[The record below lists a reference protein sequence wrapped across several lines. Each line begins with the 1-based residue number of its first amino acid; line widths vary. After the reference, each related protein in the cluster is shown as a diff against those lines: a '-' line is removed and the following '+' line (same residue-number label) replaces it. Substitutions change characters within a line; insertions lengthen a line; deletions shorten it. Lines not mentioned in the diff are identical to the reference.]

1 MKCYPNIIL
10 IDFLRGLNPLR
21 RTFYFNYIVQWD
33 KDVIKKKCLLWID
46 LYTHGYIFAKCLMA
60 QPPIYL
66 LHFLL
71 ILMEIYGGFK
81 SKTNENTTWQK
92 YSIFIHTICESNLW
106 IKLGVTIFK

>member
-1 MKCYPNIIL
+1 MTHWMGLHLVSVCNKITTHMKCYPNIIL

-71 ILMEIYGGFK
+71 YLNG
-81 SKTNENTTWQK
+81 
-92 YSIFIHTICESNLW
+92 NLLW
-106 IKLGVTIFK
+106 F